1 MGCVG
6 TVPQRRPLKSPE
18 PLQGR
23 LATRPISRLISP
35 VARCPEVGGKE
46 QVAGLWNII
55 KPLQS
60 MCLVFRDSCQ
70 ILALEIIFQVFLLEK
85 GFIWRI
91 REGGNTETR
100 KE

>member
-1 MGCVG
+1 MGCMG
-6 TVPQRRPLKSPE
+6 TVAQRRPLKSPE

-55 KPLQS
+55 KPLQACAWFS
-60 MCLVFRDSCQ
+60 GTV
-70 ILALEIIFQVFLLEK
+70 AKFLPLK
-85 GFIWRI
+85 
-91 REGGNTETR
+91 
-100 KE
+100 